1 MKYIV
6 WIFITK
12 NWMWQRCLLIIFACQ
27 WIVSHGTRCVL
38 CAVSFPSIDL
48 DLECFVALAVVDDI
62 NYPEWGSIP
71 KIYEWIKSILAGKLC
86 RAAPTGG
93 NRGEPGGDSEAHG
106 RHCFTL
112 ELPGEL
118 RMAVILENLA
128 RSETAEPSRNHRKE
142 SVQESQREWTR
153 EMGQPLRRFTFTN
166 VMTSGVIIDQRRR
179 SNIIQVW
186 QLCRPNI
193 TTRCILP
200 RSFYFWPF
208 LGLLTSS
215 RFT

>member
-93 NRGEPGGDSEAHG
+93 NRGEPGGTGGRFRGAWPPLLHSGAPRRIANGCHPWESGQKWNSRAVKKSSERISAG
-106 RHCFTL
+106 ISA
-112 ELPGEL
+112 
-118 RMAVILENLA
+118 RMNQGNGSAI
-128 RSETAEPSRNHRKE
+128 T
-142 SVQESQREWTR
+142 
-153 EMGQPLRRFTFTN
+153 PLY
-166 VMTSGVIIDQRRR
+166 VH
-179 SNIIQVW
+179 
-186 QLCRPNI
+186 
-193 TTRCILP
+193 
-200 RSFYFWPF
+200 
-208 LGLLTSS
+208 
-215 RFT
+215 